1 MKKLFICFWLLLGI
15 QMLIAQTPQFEFKLY
30 GQDAL
35 GNRDSV
41 TIAYDTRARR
51 QYLDTIFGEVETR
64 QPFNNIFEMRVLVI
78 DSLFRQRISKKSVVR
93 YSGNCSPTG
102 GSEYV
107 KLVYK
112 VRNLPVTLSWDST
125 LFQPRNPNL
134 PQRCYGTSI
143 LFASERIYAAD
154 CVRPNYMPTRLSQT
168 SSFIEYFDPV
178 RANICYDQFIVD
190 NRNIGGIVD
199 TLQNNTILFNSNGLT
214 SIETPPMEE
223 EISVFPNP
231 CIEKLTL
238 QLEIPVSV
246 SQIQIFNVLGA
257 LLKSENYSD
266 SYDQLNVDVSNLQ
279 SGIYIAVIQSK
290 DGKIW
295 RTKFVKQ
302 Q

>member
-1 MKKLFICFWLLLGI
+1 MDFLFMPLKI
-15 QMLIAQTPQFEFKLY
+15 
-30 GQDAL
+30 
-35 GNRDSV
+35 
-41 TIAYDTRARR
+41 
-51 QYLDTIFGEVETR
+51 
-64 QPFNNIFEMRVLVI
+64 
-78 DSLFRQRISKKSVVR
+78 VR
-93 YSGNCSPTG
+93 YS
-102 GSEYV
+102 
-107 KLVYK
+107 
-112 VRNLPVTLSWDST
+112 
-125 LFQPRNPNL
+125 
-134 PQRCYGTSI
+134 
-143 LFASERIYAAD
+143 
-154 CVRPNYMPTRLSQT
+154 
-168 SSFIEYFDPV
+168 
-178 RANICYDQFIVD
+178 
-190 NRNIGGIVD
+190 
-199 TLQNNTILFNSNGLT
+199 T
-214 SIETPPMEE
+214 SIETPAMEE